1 MSGDTL
7 RDRIAEIACMSEGG
21 EACARMCILCL
32 DTADRILALLH
43 EGQEPVAWQKLYHP
57 KWRASPTSKWVTKK
71 RDESLPVWPEVN
83 DLNYSQ
89 RPLYTHPPRADD
101 QGASE

>member
-7 RDRIAEIACMSEGG
+7 RDRIAEIVEQHVAVPASATE
-21 EACARMCILCL
+21 L
-32 DTADRILALLH
+32 TDRILALLH